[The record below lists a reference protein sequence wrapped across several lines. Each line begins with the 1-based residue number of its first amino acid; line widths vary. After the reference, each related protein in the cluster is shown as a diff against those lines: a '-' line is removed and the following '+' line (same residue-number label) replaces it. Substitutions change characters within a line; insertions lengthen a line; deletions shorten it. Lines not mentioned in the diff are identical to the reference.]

1 MHTNLSACVYIFTCI
16 PITHSLLA
24 QEQYV
29 LIHDALNDY
38 ITCGDT
44 SVVAYQLRM
53 AIHDLDKE
61 EDGQSGFERQFEV
74 HTHYLP
80 VIMSTTSSL
89 CVYVGL
95 L

>member
-1 MHTNLSACVYIFTCI
+1 M
-16 PITHSLLA
+16 
-24 QEQYV
+24 

-61 EDGQSGFERQFEV
+61 EGGQSGFERQFEV
-74 HTHYLP
+74 RMHLYNSYL
-80 VIMSTTSSL
+80 L
-89 CVYVGL
+89 
-95 L
+95 

>member
-1 MHTNLSACVYIFTCI
+1 MYLPAKPSITCLLI
-16 PITHSLLA
+16 LSLLA

-74 HTHYLP
+74 RTHYLP
-80 VIMSTTSSL
+80 
-89 CVYVGL
+89 Y
-95 L
+95 

>member
-1 MHTNLSACVYIFTCI
+1 M
-16 PITHSLLA
+16 
-24 QEQYV
+24 

-53 AIHDLDKE
+53 AICDLDKE
-61 EDGQSGFERQFEV
+61 EDGQSGFERQFKV
-74 HTHYLP
+74 RTHYLQL
-80 VIMSTTSSL
+80 STTSSL

-95 L
+95 V

>member
-1 MHTNLSACVYIFTCI
+1 M
-16 PITHSLLA
+16 
-24 QEQYV
+24 

-74 HTHYLP
+74 RMHYLP
-80 VIMSTTSSL
+80 CYNVHNFMSVCIYSYRIT
-89 CVYVGL
+89 
-95 L
+95 

>member
-1 MHTNLSACVYIFTCI
+1 M
-16 PITHSLLA
+16 
-24 QEQYV
+24 
-29 LIHDALNDY
+29 LIHDALTDY

-61 EDGQSGFERQFEV
+61 EDGQSGNSSRYI
-74 HTHYLP
+74 HTTYP

-95 L
+95 V

>member
-1 MHTNLSACVYIFTCI
+1 M
-16 PITHSLLA
+16 
-24 QEQYV
+24 

-80 VIMSTTSSL
+80 VIPCFHVLMSTNSSL
-89 CVYVGL
+89 CVFTVME
-95 L
+95 

>member
-1 MHTNLSACVYIFTCI
+1 M
-16 PITHSLLA
+16 
-24 QEQYV
+24 

-53 AIHDLDKE
+53 AICDLDKE

-74 HTHYLP
+74 RMH
-80 VIMSTTSSL
+80 
-89 CVYVGL
+89 
-95 L
+95 

>member
-1 MHTNLSACVYIFTCI
+1 M
-16 PITHSLLA
+16 
-24 QEQYV
+24 

-61 EDGQSGFERQFEV
+61 EDGQSGFKRQFEV

-80 VIMSTTSSL
+80 CYNVHNFIF
-89 CVYVGL
+89 VYICRTGIE
-95 L
+95 

>member
-1 MHTNLSACVYIFTCI
+1 M
-16 PITHSLLA
+16 
-24 QEQYV
+24 

-74 HTHYLP
+74 HTCALSTLLYLLCFH
-80 VIMSTTSSL
+80 VLMSTNSSL
-89 CVYVGL
+89 CVFTVME
-95 L
+95 

>member
-1 MHTNLSACVYIFTCI
+1 MYSTLSRNVMYLPAKPSITCLLI
-16 PITHSLLA
+16 LSLFA

-74 HTHYLP
+74 RTHHLP
-80 VIMSTTSSL
+80 
-89 CVYVGL
+89 Y
-95 L
+95 